1 MPPRSL
7 LSAVPRLRSSGLAA
21 LSLLPVVALLPRQV
35 QAQVRPAACA
45 GTLLELSVEERGET
59 RTDRFRFAL
68 RLEAEGATTEAA
80 LDQLNQR
87 LAATRTAL
95 QRLAQ
100 GPLTIPAPRTYASGG
115 ASQGRRRQ
123 QASTSISGEVERGG
137 YDQLIQVAGRLP
149 GVRLQGMTSLA
160 STQNQNALADQLLE
174 SALKQG
180 REQAERTA
188 AALGLRRVTLLRID
202 QRGSGTVRPL
212 AYAADAG
219 RQFRP
224 EEAPQPSQSLELNL
238 DYCLF

>member
-100 GPLTIPAPRTYASGG
+100 GPLTIPAPRTIARGG
-115 ASQGRRRQ
+115 GSQGPRRQ

-160 STQNQNALADQLLE
+160 STQHQNALAHQLLQA
-174 SALKQG
+174 ALKQG

-202 QRGSGTVRPL
+202 QRRSGAVRPL

-224 EEAPQPSQSLELNL
+224 EEAPQPSQFLELNL

>member
-1 MPPRSL
+1 MPPRSP
-7 LSAVPRLRSSGLAA
+7 LSVVPRLRLSGFAA
-21 LSLLPVVALLPRQV
+21 LSLLPVVALLPLKV

-45 GTLLELSVEERGET
+45 GTVLELRVLERGQT

-68 RLEAEGATTEAA
+68 RLEAEGATTAAA

-87 LAATRTAL
+87 LDATRKAL
-95 QRLAQ
+95 QGLAQ

-115 ASQGRRRQ
+115 ASQGPRRR
-123 QASTSISGEVERGG
+123 QASTSISGEVERGS

-149 GVRLQGMTSLA
+149 GVRLQGITSLA
-160 STQNQNALADQLLE
+160 STQNQNALADQLLQ

-188 AALGLRRVTLLRID
+188 AALGLRRVALLRID

-212 AYAADAG
+212 AFAANAG

-238 DYCLF
+238 DYCLS

>member
-45 GTLLELSVEERGET
+45 GTVLELRVLERGQT

-188 AALGLRRVTLLRID
+188 SALGLRRVTLLRID

-224 EEAPQPSQSLELNL
+224 EEAPQPSLSLALNL

>member
-1 MPPRSL
+1 MPPRSPWSVL
-7 LSAVPRLRSSGLAA
+7 PRLRSSGFAA
-21 LSLLPVVALLPRQV
+21 LSLLPVVALLPLEV
-35 QAQVRPAACA
+35 QAQVRSAACA

-68 RLEAEGATTEAA
+68 RLEAEGATAAAA

-87 LAATRTAL
+87 LDATRKAL
-95 QRLAQ
+95 QGLAQ

-115 ASQGRRRQ
+115 GSQGPRRQ

-202 QRGSGTVRPL
+202 QRRSGAVRPL

-224 EEAPQPSQSLELNL
+224 EEAPQPSLSLALNL

>member
-1 MPPRSL
+1 MPPRSR
-7 LSAVPRLRSSGLAA
+7 LSVVPRLRLSGFAA
-21 LSLLPVVALLPRQV
+21 LSLLPVVSLLPLKV

-68 RLEAEGATTEAA
+68 RLEAEGATTAAA

-87 LAATRTAL
+87 LDATRTAL
-95 QRLAQ
+95 QGLAQ

-115 ASQGRRRQ
+115 ASQGPRRQ

-160 STQNQNALADQLLE
+160 STQHQNALAHQLLQA
-174 SALKQG
+174 ALKQG

-188 AALGLRRVTLLRID
+188 AALSLRRVTLLRID
-202 QRGSGTVRPL
+202 QRGRGTVRPL
-212 AYAADAG
+212 ALAANAG

-238 DYCLF
+238 DYCLS